1 MPTPRSSARARSH
14 QPRRQ
19 PWWFDTPSR
28 PTRFAL
34 LLCGRIGP
42 LRLSPS
48 KALFAKRPALPS
60 HALIQLASAA
70 HHAQIIHP
78 NLASGGC
85 DVFIHTWNPQ
95 EAELIDGLY
104 RASGALRRSRH
115 EPATQLPKAASH
127 ALSVGRAAELAAAH
141 EVAHNHTYTLAL
153 VLRLDAVPLEP
164 LLLRDLSAPGLW
176 FARGCCASR
185 ADTPEQHQLVQRS
198 CGHGVSEREGGPRK
212 RVVAACRIDHFWK
225 ADARRDPDDE
235 LGYYVHDSWFAAP
248 VSVALTWGRIARAY
262 AWYVNRARTLHI
274 SSSNPKAGDFLWSHQ
289 VWAIHVHDAINA
301 TPVLRF
307 RRWQVALGRYVLRP
321 ALMASPGQIDFG
333 DGACSDQAF
342 APDVLSSV
350 GESLMPQAGLSAR
363 ASAMAGACPEAH
375 WGSKPI
381 ACCGQLTFHRRTCG
395 GSHGQHESACVG
407 AWRGLQVAL
416 ARVNRTELFDDSE
429 VWDFVKR
436 EPHKFNKP
444 LEVLRVRSFITGAAT
459 L

>member
-1 MPTPRSSARARSH
+1 MPTPRSRLRARN
-14 QPRRQ
+14 QQRRRQ
-19 PWWFDTPSR
+19 PWWYDVPSQ
-28 PTRFAL
+28 PARFAL

-60 HALIQLASAA
+60 RALIHLASAA
-70 HHAQIIHP
+70 HHTQVIHP

-85 DVFIHTWNPQ
+85 DVFIHTWNPE

-104 RASGALRRSRH
+104 SGALRRSRH
-115 EPATQLPKAASH
+115 EPATQLPNAASH

-141 EVAHNHTYTLAL
+141 EVAHNHTYALAL

-164 LLLRDLSAPGLW
+164 LLLRDLSGPGLW

-185 ADTPEQHQLVQRS
+185 ADTPERQQLMQQS
-198 CGHGVSEREGGPRK
+198 CGHGVSELEGGPRK

-225 ADARRDPDDE
+225 ANARRDPDVE

-248 VSVALTWGRIARAY
+248 ISVALTWRRIARAF
-262 AWYVNRARTLHI
+262 AWYVHRARTLRI
-274 SSSNPKAGDFLWSHQ
+274 STSNPKAGEFLWSHQ

-301 TPVLRF
+301 TAALRF

-321 ALMASPGQIDFG
+321 ALMPSPGRIDFG

-342 APDVLSSV
+342 APDVLNWSSSAHE
-350 GESLMPQAGLSAR
+350 GALLPRAGLSAQ
-363 ASAMAGACPEAH
+363 AAAMAGACPEAYGH
-375 WGSKPI
+375 PEPI
-381 ACCGQLTFHRRTCG
+381 ACCGHASSSYRRTCG
-395 GSHGQHESACVG
+395 GSRAQHESACVG

-416 ARVNRTELFDDSE
+416 ARVNRTELSGDPE
-429 VWDFVKR
+429 VWDFVKK
-436 EPHKFNKP
+436 EPHKFRA
-444 LEVLRVRSFITGAAT
+444 LYARGRVLFDV
-459 L
+459 